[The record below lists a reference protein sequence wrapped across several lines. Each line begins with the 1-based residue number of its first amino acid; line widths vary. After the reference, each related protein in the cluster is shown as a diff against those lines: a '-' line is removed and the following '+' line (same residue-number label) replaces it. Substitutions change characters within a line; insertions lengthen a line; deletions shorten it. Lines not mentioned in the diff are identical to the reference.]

1 LFDGDINL
9 SVAVAMAVG
18 LCGPWRVPLAH
29 LLINRNPLLETLVVK
44 LRLDS
49 LGLELRIG
57 AEKNR
62 GSLMKKYPKLEK
74 VFHPSR
80 RRA

>member
-1 LFDGDINL
+1 MWTLESSARAPSDY
-9 SVAVAMAVG
+9 
-18 LCGPWRVPLAH
+18 
-29 LLINRNPLLETLVVK
+29 RNALLETLVVK

>member
-1 LFDGDINL
+1 MDLG
-9 SVAVAMAVG
+9 
-18 LCGPWRVPLAH
+18 RVLPAH
-29 LLINRNPLLETLVVK
+29 LLINKDPLLQALVVK

-49 LGLELRIG
+49 LGLELCIG